1 MYFEV
6 QRHLLKKKITQMNDL
21 KEKVI
26 VVTGSA
32 QGLGAAICTELSAA
46 GALVIAT
53 DINKEKLVNVEQAIK
68 KANGKIRTYSMDVA
82 NEKNVEETI
91 NKIAADN
98 GGVDMVIN
106 NAGIDFCK
114 SVEEISYEEWQT
126 EIKVNLWGPFHVSK
140 AVYGLMKQKG
150 RGHIINITS
159 TAARRAWPNASA
171 YHASKWGLLGF
182 SHALHTEARKDNIK
196 VTALIAGGM
205 KTPFILDRFPDVD
218 PDVLQD
224 PANVAETI
232 RFILCQPESTVIP
245 EVMVI
250 PMKETSWP

>member
-1 MYFEV
+1 M
-6 QRHLLKKKITQMNDL
+6 KDL

-32 QGLGAAICTELSAA
+32 QGLGAAICAELSAA
-46 GALVIAT
+46 GAFVIAT
-53 DINKEKLVNVEQAIK
+53 DINKEKLVNVEKNIK
-68 KANGKIRTYSMDVA
+68 EANVKIRTYSMNVADEKDV
-82 NEKNVEETI
+82 EDTI
-91 NKIAADN
+91 NQIAADN
-98 GGVDMVIN
+98 GGIDMVIN

-114 SVEEISYEEWQT
+114 SVEEISYQEWQT

-140 AVYGLMKQKG
+140 AAYGFMKQKG

>member
-1 MYFEV
+1 
-6 QRHLLKKKITQMNDL
+6 MNDL

-26 VVTGSA
+26 IVTGSA
-32 QGLGAAICTELSAA
+32 QGLGAAICAALAQA
-46 GALVIAT
+46 GANVIAT
-53 DINKEKLVNVEQAIK
+53 DIKKDKLENVKKDVEGSGGNIK
-68 KANGKIRTYSMDVA
+68 TYSMDVSDE
-82 NEKNVEETI
+82 NDVEKTMH
-91 NKIAADN
+91 KIAEEN
-98 GGVDMVIN
+98 GGIDVVIN

-114 SVEEISYEEWQT
+114 SIEEISYDEWHA

-140 AVYGLMKQKG
+140 AAYPYMKQKG
-150 RGHIINITS
+150 KGHIVNITS

-182 SHALHTEARKDNIK
+182 SNALHTEAREDNIK

-205 KTPFILDRFPDVD
+205 KTPFILDRFPDVN
-218 PDVLQD
+218 PDVLQE

-232 RFILCQPESTVIP
+232 RFILCQPDATVIP

-250 PMKETSWP
+250 PMRETSWP